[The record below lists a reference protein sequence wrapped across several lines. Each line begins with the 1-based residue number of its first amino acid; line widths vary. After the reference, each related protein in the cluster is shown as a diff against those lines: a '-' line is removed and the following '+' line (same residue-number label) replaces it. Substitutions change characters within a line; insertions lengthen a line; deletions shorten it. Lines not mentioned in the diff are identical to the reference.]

1 MPDHNPNKKKIK
13 VRGESIA
20 APTMIAIFL
29 IAALTGWLIYG
40 KNYALDKFVADA
52 APSGTAPA
60 YVEARSPEQA
70 GDAAAPLP
78 DTTPAVHQTP
88 ESSLSPS
95 ENTPMASLLP
105 DSDSTTAPVPD
116 LKKYEIDTVASDLL
130 SFRSM
135 IIDNHGTVYY
145 INGSEICSTADSK
158 KLSLDSSFDANPYLA
173 YDPYNDIVYLLVNE
187 PLTVY
192 DISDFNAPELVMDQ
206 ETCPDLHPEKG
217 SGGKLEH
224 ASGVTSQIPVLADG
238 TLLVPTEGIK
248 KIWMLNPKTQTA
260 APTTAM
266 SAGRYDMTRL
276 LGDDVMSLN
285 SGSTSAERRPF
296 GSSEGSEITLEV
308 EAPRNN
314 ANSVIAR
321 NSLVYFYDSA
331 SGLCAIAADGSAN
344 VLISKSEIEVKDGQ
358 GLDAPNIWCLDVNQ
372 DGVAAFYDNTLKS
385 IRRIAPT

>member
-29 IAALTGWLIYG
+29 IAALTGWLAYG
-40 KNYALDKFVADA
+40 KNYAPDNPVADA
-52 APSGTAPA
+52 APSGTAPT
-60 YVEARSPEQA
+60 YVEAHYPEQA
-70 GDAAAPLP
+70 GDAAAPLS

-88 ESSLSPS
+88 ESSLSSS
-95 ENTPMASLLP
+95 ENAPMVSLLP
-105 DSDSTTAPVPD
+105 DSDSTVSPIPE
-116 LKKYEIDTVASDLL
+116 LKNYEIDTVASNL
-130 SFRSM
+130 SNFRSM
-135 IIDNHGTVYY
+135 IIDNYGTVYY

-192 DISDFNAPELVMDQ
+192 DISDFNAPELVMNQ

-224 ASGVTSQIPVLADG
+224 ASGVTPQIAVLADG

-266 SAGRYDMTRL
+266 NTGRYDMTRL
-276 LGDDVMSLN
+276 LGDDVISLS
-285 SGSTSAERRPF
+285 SGSTSAELRPF
-296 GSSEGSEITLEV
+296 GSSEGSEIALEV

-321 NSLVYFYDSA
+321 NSLVYFYDNSC
-331 SGLCAIAADGSAN
+331 GLCAVAADGSAD
-344 VLISKSEIEVKDGQ
+344 IPIPKTEIEVKDGQ
-358 GLDAPNIWCLDVNQ
+358 GMDATNIWCLDVNQ
-372 DGVAAFYDNTLKS
+372 NGEAAFYDNTLKC
-385 IRRIAPT
+385 IRLIRPS